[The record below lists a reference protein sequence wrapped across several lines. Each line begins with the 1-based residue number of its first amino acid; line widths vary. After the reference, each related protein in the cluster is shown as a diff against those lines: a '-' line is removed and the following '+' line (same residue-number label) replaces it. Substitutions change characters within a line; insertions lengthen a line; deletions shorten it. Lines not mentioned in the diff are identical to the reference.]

1 MIKFIQ
7 TLRFQVGDKVAT
19 FTGRDSLPVDDET
32 KKALLPIGV
41 FTEQADGEL
50 VYSAKIGVAMAD
62 GTERNPDARGFIACA
77 MSDLANPDTTAF
89 R

>member
-7 TLRFQVGDKVAT
+7 PLKFVVGDKTAT
-19 FTGRDSLPVDDET
+19 FTGREPQPVEDDV

-41 FTEQADGEL
+41 FTENADGEL
-50 VYSAKIGVAMAD
+50 FYSGNVEVPMAD
-62 GTERNPDARGFIACA
+62 GTTRKTDARGFIACA
-77 MSDLANPDTTAF
+77 MTDLKDPQHAGF